1 MRPSNISPDQSI
13 QQLQNNGAFVSS
25 TTPFPEPFETKQ
37 PIIDPQ
43 VANAVYQQH
52 QININPTYNP
62 LRDENVLN
70 PYVSNAFLNQQV
82 FPNQNTNNLY
92 GVRQGV
98 DGTVSTTL
106 SQNQLQTQ
114 NQPTRPNFPFF
125 NWFGNNNN
133 NNNNYNNAQMDSNQ
147 QQQGPIISFISQIP
161 NNIQNF
167 AQNNPLTNFL
177 NNFQPNQQQTVQN
190 SNPFQSFLSNA
201 QNTIQNINPF
211 QNIFSTPNKNPV
223 TTQISNILPTLP
235 QSDYIPQGSINNQL
249 DTSVFSNDRFQSPAQ
264 FSSNAYNPYINQQYQ
279 NTPQFG
285 NLQSN
290 LIANNNPQQLPGFSQ
305 NNVQQQ
311 LTGYSQNNPSHQLSG
326 YSQNNPLNQLSGYSQ
341 NVYPQQQLSGYS
353 QNVNPQQQWPS
364 ANNGQQYN
372 QQLLQT
378 QQYPIYQR
386 PLNPSTL
393 VSNNVSKKKNRK
405 KTKNGTKTSVEIPD
419 SDSNWFQDFL
429 DKRKEISIETNTK
442 KSSNKSDEDDDGIED
457 YFLK

>member
-1 MRPSNISPDQSI
+1 MRPSNISPEQSI
-13 QQLQNNGAFVSS
+13 QQQQQQQLQQNNGLFVSS
-25 TTPFPEPFETKQ
+25 TTPFPEPFESKQ
-37 PIIDPQ
+37 PIIDPL
-43 VANAVYQQH
+43 VANAIYQQH

-70 PYVSNAFLNQQV
+70 PYVANAFLNQQV
-82 FPNQNTNNLY
+82 YPSQNANNLY

-98 DGTVSTTL
+98 DGTVSTL
-106 SQNQLQTQ
+106 PQNQLPT
-114 NQPTRPNFPFF
+114 QPTRPNFPFF
-125 NWFGNNNN
+125 NWFNNNN
-133 NNNNYNNAQMDSNQ
+133 NNDNNAQMDSNQ

-177 NNFQPNQQQTVQN
+177 NNFQPNQQQTQQN
-190 SNPFQSFLSNA
+190 SNPFQNFISNA
-201 QNTIQNINPF
+201 QNTIQQINPF

-223 TTQISNILPTLP
+223 STQISNLLPTLP
-235 QSDYIPQGSINNQL
+235 QSDYIPQGSINNQI
-249 DTSVFSNDRFQSPAQ
+249 DTSVFSNDRFQTPAQ
-264 FSSNAYNPYINQQYQ
+264 FSSNLYTSNNPYLTQQYQ

-290 LIANNNPQQLPGFSQ
+290 LIASNIPQQLPGFPQ

-311 LTGYSQNNPSHQLSG
+311 LSVYSLNNPT
-326 YSQNNPLNQLSGYSQ
+326 NQLSGYSQ
-341 NVYPQQQLSGYS
+341 NVYPQQQ
-353 QNVNPQQQWPS
+353 WPS
-364 ANNGQQYN
+364 ANNVQQYN
-372 QQLLQT
+372 QQFQQA
-378 QQYPIYQR
+378 QQYPMYQR

-419 SDSNWFQDFL
+419 SESNWFQDFL

-442 KSSNKSDEDDDGIED
+442 KSSNKSDEDDDDVTD

>member
-13 QQLQNNGAFVSS
+13 QQQQNNGLFVSS

-43 VANAVYQQH
+43 VASAIYQQH
-52 QININPTYNP
+52 QVNINPTYNP

-70 PYVSNAFLNQQV
+70 PYVSNVFLNQQAY
-82 FPNQNTNNLY
+82 PIQNANNLY

-98 DGTVSTTL
+98 DGTVSTL
-106 SQNQLQTQ
+106 SQNQLQSQ
-114 NQPTRPNFPFF
+114 NQPNRPNFPFF
-125 NWFGNNNN
+125 NWFNNNN
-133 NNNNYNNAQMDSNQ
+133 NNDNNAQMDSNQ

-167 AQNNPLTNFL
+167 AQNNPFTNFL
-177 NNFQPNQQQTVQN
+177 NNFQTNQQQTLPSNTN

-201 QNTIQNINPF
+201 QNTIQQINPF

-223 TTQISNILPTLP
+223 TSQISNILPT

-249 DTSVFSNDRFQSPAQ
+249 DTSVFSNDRFQTPAQ
-264 FSSNAYNPYINQQYQ
+264 FSSNAYNPYLNQQYQ

-290 LIANNNPQQLPGFSQ
+290 LIANNIPQQLPAFSQ

-311 LTGYSQNNPSHQLSG
+311 LTAYSQNNPTHQLSG
-326 YSQNNPLNQLSGYSQ
+326 YSQNNPTHQLSGYSQ
-341 NVYPQQQLSGYS
+341 NVYPQQQ
-353 QNVNPQQQWPS
+353 WPS
-364 ANNGQQYN
+364 ANNAQQYN

-405 KTKNGTKTSVEIPD
+405 KTKNGNKTSVEIPD
-419 SDSNWFQDFL
+419 TESNWFQDFL

-442 KSSNKSDEDDDGIED
+442 KSSNKSDEDDDEIDD